1 MSATSAPLSSRL
13 CGFGLC
19 EMTYPFFTFREKTCV
34 TLPTRQLPASTAR
47 SAAFNASPV
56 TSGTTQA
63 SSKVAV
69 TDSAA
74 LIVTSQLPIPE
85 QPAPDQP
92 ANDEPRAAVAV
103 KMTSVP
109 LG

>member
-1 MSATSAPLSSRL
+1 
-13 CGFGLC
+13 
-19 EMTYPFFTFREKTCV
+19 MTW
-34 TLPTRQLPASTAR
+34 
-47 SAAFNASPV
+47 
-56 TSGTTQA
+56 GTTQA

-74 LIVTSQLPIPE
+74 FIVTSQLPVPE

-92 ANDEPRAAVAV
+92 TNDEPGAAVAV

-109 LG
+109 LVKSYEQIDPQSTPAGELVTVPDPLPTNATDSV

>member
-1 MSATSAPLSSRL
+1 MRDLANPAN
-13 CGFGLC
+13 
-19 EMTYPFFTFREKTCV
+19 
-34 TLPTRQLPASTAR
+34 PASIAQ

-69 TDSAA
+69 IDSAA
-74 LIVTSQLPIPE
+74 FIVTSQLPIPE

-92 ANDEPRAAVAV
+92 ANDEPGAAVAV
-103 KMTSVP
+103 KDD
-109 LG
+109 LGSAWVVV